1 MAVITKDPVIDK
13 QGEAVINNTQ
23 QCTWIGANGT
33 RSTYAFSNPSRT
45 DILIFQVNGAP
56 EDAMLGDGKLN
67 GQHTM
72 QPNQPTATLRG
83 SSDIKGQRITITN
96 LSDPNADCKIK
107 IS

>member
-1 MAVITKDPVIDK
+1 MTVTTKNPVIDR
-13 QGEAVINNTQ
+13 QGEAVINNDQ

-33 RSTYAFSNPSRT
+33 RSTYAFSNPSRSN
-45 DILIFQVNGAP
+45 ILIFQVNGAP

-83 SSDIKGQRITITN
+83 SWDIKGQRITITN